1 MENKRKKIIIL
12 SSIAAITL
20 IILMSFSYYLGSQS
34 KNDQLKACHK
44 TMNAVNDLTSGDNN
58 ISKSEFTDN
67 LSKCDPTFK

>member
-34 KNDQLKACHK
+34 KNERLESCHK
-44 TMNAVNDLTSGDNN
+44 ALNALNDITNDIDVSVSEAADNV
-58 ISKSEFTDN
+58 T
-67 LSKCDPTFK
+67 KCDPTFK